1 MSELSKTVGM
11 RIRTI
16 RKSKKLSQEALA
28 FEADM
33 HPAQIGQIERGENNP
48 TIDTL
53 DKILSAMDSS
63 FTELFSF
70 ENKAKNE
77 TTEIQMFLSTL
88 SNSELNDIA
97 TILLIMKKW
106 KTKSEA
112 Y

>member
-11 RIRTI
+11 RIKTI

-28 FEADM
+28 FEANM

-70 ENKAKNE
+70 ENKTQDMTA
-77 TTEIQMFLSTL
+77 EIQLFLSTL
-88 SNSELNDIA
+88 SKSELNDVV

-106 KTKSEA
+106 KMGK
-112 Y
+112 